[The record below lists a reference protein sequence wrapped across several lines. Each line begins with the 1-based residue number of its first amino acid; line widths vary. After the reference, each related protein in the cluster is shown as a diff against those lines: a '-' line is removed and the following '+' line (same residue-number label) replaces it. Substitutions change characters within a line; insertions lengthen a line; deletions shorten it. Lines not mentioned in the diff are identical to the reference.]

1 MRPRTLL
8 PALAVA
14 VLGLTGCSSD
24 HQAAPEVT
32 VTAAPAPEPTTAAPD
47 RTTDMTAQLV
57 DLSWEQQTEADKDAM
72 CQSIQ
77 LYGPGWAAEQMELGA
92 ATDID
97 GIDWDQAAE
106 LVAQKCA
113 NR

>member
-8 PALAVA
+8 PALAIGA
-14 VLGLTGCSSD
+14 LALTGCSSHD
-24 HQAAPEVT
+24 QPAPAVT
-32 VTAAPAPEPTTAAPD
+32 VTAAPAPEPTTPAPD
-47 RTTDMTAQLV
+47 RTADMTALVV

-72 CQSIQ
+72 CGGIR

-92 ATDID
+92 ATDVD